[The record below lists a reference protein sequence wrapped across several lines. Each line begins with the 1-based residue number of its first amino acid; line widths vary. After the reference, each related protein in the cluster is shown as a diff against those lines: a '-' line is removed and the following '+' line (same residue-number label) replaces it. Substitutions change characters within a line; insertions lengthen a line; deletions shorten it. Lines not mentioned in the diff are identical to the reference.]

1 MDTLLAPVS
10 RYYTAKLERF
20 GAQPQGVDWNG
31 LDGQLLRFR
40 QLCSVLPSDGP
51 FSLTDVGCGYGAL
64 LDFLCANYPTF
75 DYFGIDISEAMIEA
89 AAKLHTSIG
98 HSKFVTGTA
107 PPHPTDFAIA
117 SGIFNVKVGAEE
129 TAWRSYIEATLD
141 SMDRFTTRGFAFN
154 CLTGYSDKE
163 KMRVDLHYADACE
176 LFDVCKRRYS
186 RNVALLHDYDLYEF
200 TIIVRK

>member
-107 PPHPTDFAIA
+107 PAHPTDFAIA

-141 SMDRFTTRGFAFN
+141 SMHRFTTRGFAFN
-154 CLTGYSDKE
+154 CLT
-163 KMRVDLHYADACE
+163 
-176 LFDVCKRRYS
+176 
-186 RNVALLHDYDLYEF
+186 
-200 TIIVRK
+200 